1 MNQRL
6 AAALLLIP
14 MALSPMALTA
24 QEAGGPAG
32 PTRRRAPEPVVV
44 SFTFDGGT
52 LKEFVAAVRKDQ
64 PKANIVLATR
74 ANSAVIPPMI
84 LRDAGVEQALEGACM
99 AAEADFQVRVKEFRG
114 AGQPVYSIY
123 AYAQPSPAGVTMVGP
138 KPGDLHQRVLTLNDL
153 TAQRASGMPSMK
165 VETVLSALDLAMADE
180 NKPPRIRYHE
190 DAGLLLVR
198 GTYEQI
204 EVIEQIIVT
213 LSRDLDKQENR
224 YIQRKQR
231 EEMERNRSTRK
242 AK

>member
-1 MNQRL
+1 
-6 AAALLLIP
+6 
-14 MALSPMALTA
+14 MALSA
-24 QEAGGPAG
+24 QDAQAG
-32 PTRRRAPEPVVV
+32 PSGPSRRAGPEPVVV
-44 SFTFDGGT
+44 SFSFEGGT

-74 ANSAVIPPMI
+74 ADSAVIPPMI

-123 AYAQPSPAGVTMVGP
+123 AYAQPQSGGVQMVGP
-138 KPGDLHQRVLTLNDL
+138 KPGQLHQRVLTLNDL
-153 TAQRASGMPSMK
+153 TAQRASGMKPMK

-180 NKPPRIRYHE
+180 KKPPRIRYHE

-204 EVIEQIIVT
+204 EVVEQIIVT
-213 LSRDLDKQENR
+213 LSRDLDKQETR
-224 YIQRKQR
+224 YVQRQQ
-231 EEMERNRSTRK
+231 MEAVERAKKERK
-242 AK
+242 PK